1 MQGLRSSQRTTLHS
15 RLPPPTL
22 PWAPE
27 IELRSLTLHS
37 KHVLYPLPEAEP
49 SSSYPWRCYSRLTI
63 FGRGII
69 LVVDINMEER
79 GRGQS
84 GRNCRKED
92 SQSAQDIA
100 NMQGTGPHHRPC
112 GCISQARTKQGKYTP
127 GNLADTHC
135 SLELRTGLFS
145 TLYSLSTSCCY
156 REDPIRE
163 WKEELEKA
171 KHDTK
176 TGNTGMFNPRSQSAP
191 LRTIPF
197 FLTVNGKTNC
207 KTKPKHRHLSPAD
220 LVR

>member
-1 MQGLRSSQRTTLHS
+1 
-15 RLPPPTL
+15 
-22 PWAPE
+22 
-27 IELRSLTLHS
+27 
-37 KHVLYPLPEAEP
+37 
-49 SSSYPWRCYSRLTI
+49 
-63 FGRGII
+63 
-69 LVVDINMEER
+69 
-79 GRGQS
+79 
-84 GRNCRKED
+84 
-92 SQSAQDIA
+92 
-100 NMQGTGPHHRPC
+100 MQGTGPHHRPC

-156 REDPIRE
+156 REDPTRE

-197 FLTVNGKTNC
+197 FLTVNGKTKC

-220 LVR
+220 LARWADLLSRAWPSRTDYVRQQKKYLRRKRGQEFPQEKGWYLQDGDISNSIQRAHEICLNEQILLSGKLKERKYDWSLRGHRSSLQLGLCLGTHLTKT